1 MRVLHH
7 TLPEVSALLGQLK
20 KYQFKFVIAGG
31 YPRDL
36 AHGCTPKDMDLCVY
50 GLDDDNIESTEHVIA
65 YAQARFDFVLE
76 HEIKHDFRI
85 YRAFRFRI
93 KNTDLY
99 FDVIVYKAEYQDMA
113 QLMGTMDY
121 NLNAYVLD
129 LKTGTPVFV
138 GQNEGELT
146 EQRDGG
152 CADPRRKVYLA
163 DKAKAL
169 GWVVPMHMTD
179 KLKEPA

>member
-7 TLPEVSALLGQLK
+7 TLPEVSALLGQLQK
-20 KYQFKFVIAGG
+20 CQFKFVIAGG

-50 GLDDDNIESTEHVIA
+50 GLDADNIELTEHLIA
-65 YAQARFDFVLE
+65 HAQARFDFVLE
-76 HEIKHDFRI
+76 HEVKHDLRI

-93 KNTDLY
+93 KNTDLH
-99 FDVIVYKAEYQDMA
+99 FDLIIYKAEFKDRA
-113 QLMGTMDY
+113 TLLGTMDY

-129 LKTGTPVFV
+129 LKTGMPVFV
-138 GQNEGELT
+138 GQNEGTLT
-146 EQRDGG
+146 EQRVGG
-152 CADPRRKVYLA
+152 CADPKRKIYIA

-169 GWVVPMHMTD
+169 GWEVPAAVAQ
-179 KLKEPA
+179 PQGV